1 MISLGPSLACAPRP
15 PRRPHLVWVLVAG
28 NAGDEPRLPPIV
40 VKRATLLYQ
49 AGRRPCLRLL
59 LLAPHVAVA
68 QYMCYAIG
76 CWSNQGHVSFSVIA
90 TAAPLLLA
98 IAPSL
103 PTMLGHLPSCSD
115 ARQGIR
121 RQQLWFYV
129 AGSVLQT
136 AGRVLG
142 KYLMIDIISIRVS

>member
-1 MISLGPSLACAPRP
+1 MEIPRRAERRENPVLAMAISPAAASSASISLHAMSCSICHAASRP
-15 PRRPHLVWVLVAG
+15 YTQPL
-28 NAGDEPRLPPIV
+28 
-40 VKRATLLYQ
+40 
-49 AGRRPCLRLL
+49 
-59 LLAPHVAVA
+59 A
-68 QYMCYAIG
+68 QYLCCAIG